1 MFYLSVL
8 CFQKQKKE
16 MRTTINLGI
25 FGIGILMAL
34 STGCSKESGCK
45 DPLAVNYNPSADKD
59 CCCYYEANTTTDNVV
74 VSGSITSNTTWTSNN
89 IYELAGKVVVE
100 NNATLTIQ
108 PGTIIKGRTGTG
120 SLASA
125 LIISRGAKIMAE
137 GTASQPIIFTSVI
150 DNITSGQLVGSNL
163 SETDNGRWGGLIILG
178 NARIS
183 AEEGDNMAQIE
194 GIPANEAYGS
204 YGGSDDSDNSGV
216 VRYVSVRHGGALIG
230 EGNEINGI
238 TLGGVGNGTVIDHV
252 EVVANEDDGIEF
264 FGGSVNVTN
273 ALIAFQKDDGIDID
287 QNYSGTVDNFFV
299 IHGVS
304 TDEALEIDGPEGTL
318 ADGYFTLRNGTIR
331 NTTPGTG
338 SAADL
343 KSKAQGTIE
352 NVSFWGYDGGSWL
365 KVRASFQEDCITPKS
380 DAYSYLTEVPATL
393 VISGCAFG
401 NPSGDDILN
410 VYTAS
415 TDANTVT
422 CPVPASYQTDADLL
436 FNSLNPL
443 QNISSTTVG
452 ADLSQFDN
460 WSWAY
465 IKNKY

>member
-1 MFYLSVL
+1 M
-8 CFQKQKKE
+8 K
-16 MRTTINLGI
+16 TILNTWSKALFTAGLLI
-25 FGIGILMAL
+25 AIG
-34 STGCSKESGCK
+34 TGCSKETGCK
-45 DPLAVNYNPSADKD
+45 DPLAANYDPNAEKD
-59 CCCYYEANTTTDNVV
+59 CCCFYEIITESDNTVI
-74 VSGSITSNTTWTSNN
+74 SGSITSNTTWTSDN

-125 LIISRGAKIMAE
+125 LIISRGAKLMAE
-137 GTASQPIIFTSVI
+137 GNSSQPIIFTSII
-150 DNITSGQLVGSNL
+150 DNIAIGQLVGSNL
-163 SETDNGRWGGLIILG
+163 SELDNGRWGGLIILG

-183 AEEGDNMAQIE
+183 AEEGDDMAQIE
-194 GIPANEAYGS
+194 GIPANEAYGA
-204 YGGSDDSDNSGV
+204 YGGDDDNDNSGII
-216 VRYVSVRHGGALIG
+216 RYVSVRHGGALIG

-238 TLGGVGNGTVIDHV
+238 TLGGVGSGTVIDHV

-273 ALIAFQKDDGIDID
+273 VIIAFQKDDGIGID

-304 TDEALEIDGPEGTL
+304 TDEGLEIDGPEGSL
-318 ADGYFTLRNGTIR
+318 SDGYFTLRNGTIR

-352 NVSFWGYDGGSWL
+352 NVTFWGYDGGSWM
-365 KVRASFQEDCITPKS
+365 KVRASFQEDCSTPKS
-380 DAYSYLTEVPATL
+380 DAYSYFIQTPAKLT
-393 VISGCAFG
+393 IIGCEFG
-401 NPSGDDILN
+401 NPIGDDIFK

-422 CPVPASYQTDADLL
+422 CPVPANYQTDADFL
-436 FNSLNPL
+436 FNPLNPL
-443 QNISSTTVG
+443 QNASTASVG

-465 IKNKY
+465 LKNKY